1 MRVPTSKEVQE
12 IATRKVGLWIYGE
25 CKKIWGDDVQL
36 KEKENMKDKL
46 EAAGYTL
53 EKDAVG
59 TSMTYRLLKSGVI
72 VSSFNLNIFDL
83 AIELANTEKA
93 TY

>member
-12 IATRKVGLWIYGE
+12 IAARKVGVWIYGE

-59 TSMTYRLLKSGVI
+59 TTMTYRLKKAGVI
-72 VSSFNLNIFDL
+72 VSTYTLNIFDL
-83 AIELANTEKA
+83 AIELAKSEKA
-93 TY
+93 TH